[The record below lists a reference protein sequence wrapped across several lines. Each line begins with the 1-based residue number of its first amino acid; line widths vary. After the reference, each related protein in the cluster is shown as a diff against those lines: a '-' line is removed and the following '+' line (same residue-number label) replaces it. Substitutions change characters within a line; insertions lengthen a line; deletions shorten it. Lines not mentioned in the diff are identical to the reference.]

1 MKPYKVV
8 LTVCLVIFLIAGI
21 MTVTYAYYLGK
32 RIDKDTHQLIDISSK
47 VQTKTIDL
55 VLTENNITKK
65 YPITCYMT
73 INPSTNTD
81 TIFYSSDS
89 FIKSITVD
97 KSKIKEALQS
107 FSELT
112 PRTNFHKAYVTSSC
126 NYIPTEQGNL
136 IDYKK
141 LETDLKKFPNVT
153 TFNLVDYYI
162 QHDDTTA
169 DTLQSLISDLQ
180 NCEITY
186 SNGNIIKAM
195 DMEPHYTVSN
205 NSISFNEVKIKDVV
219 TNITQSYDNV
229 GSQTFQFTTTS
240 GNTINVK
247 SGTWGTLT
255 DTSKEIEQVTTMIN
269 KLISDTDRIP
279 ICKQNLPSTL
289 PSTYIEVD
297 KENQHVY
304 VYEDNQLV
312 MESDCVTGLPPKH
325 TTPVGVYFISEQ
337 QKNKTLRGPGYS
349 SFVNRWMRLT
359 NSGIGLHDATWRG
372 AFGGNIYL
380 HDGSHGCINLPK
392 QFAYDLYD
400 WALNK
405 KNVCVIIY

>member
-1 MKPYKVV
+1 MKSYKVA
-8 LTVCLVIFLIAGI
+8 LIVCLVIFLIASVT
-21 MTVTYAYYLGK
+21 TVTYAYYLGK
-32 RIDKDTHQLIDISSK
+32 RIDKDTHQLIDVGSK

-55 VLTENNITKK
+55 VLTENDITRK

-73 INPSTNTD
+73 IKPSANTN

-97 KSKIKEALQS
+97 KSKVKEALQN

-112 PRTNFHKAYVTSSC
+112 PRTDFRKAYITSSC
-126 NYIPTEQGNL
+126 NYIPTEQGNH
-136 IDYKK
+136 IDYKE

-153 TFNLVDYYI
+153 TFDLVDYYV

-169 DTLQSLISDLQ
+169 DTLHSLISDLQ
-180 NCEITY
+180 NCEIIY
-186 SNGNIIKAM
+186 SNGNIIKAL
-195 DMEPHYTVSN
+195 DMEPHYNVSD
-205 NSISFNEVKIKDVV
+205 NSISFNEVKIKEVI
-219 TNITQSYDNV
+219 TNITRSYDNV
-229 GSQTFQFTTTS
+229 GSQTYPFTTTS
-240 GNTINVK
+240 GNTLNVK

-255 DTSKEIEQVTTMIN
+255 DTSKEIEQVTAMIN

-304 VYEDNQLV
+304 VYENNQLI
-312 MESDCVTGLPPKH
+312 MDSDCVTGLPPKR
-325 TTPVGVYFISEQ
+325 TTPAGVYFISEQ

-372 AFGGNIYL
+372 VFGGDIYL
-380 HDGSHGCINLPK
+380 HNGSHGCINLPK

-400 WALNK
+400 WTLNK
-405 KNVCVIIY
+405 NDVCVVIY